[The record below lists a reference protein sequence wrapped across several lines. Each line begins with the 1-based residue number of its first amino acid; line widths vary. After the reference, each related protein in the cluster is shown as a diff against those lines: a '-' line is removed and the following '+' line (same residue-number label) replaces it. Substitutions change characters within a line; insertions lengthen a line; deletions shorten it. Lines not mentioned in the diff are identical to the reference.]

1 LNFRREVVVGPAAV
15 AHVADLNLHV
25 VVDLGA
31 AFVLSTLRL
40 LLLLIVI
47 EETIDLRLTHA
58 VKAVS
63 DRFLAL
69 LMLLNS
75 LLYDFVRVDS
85 YINVIKIGFFHL
97 ILGGYVVLGVVHLR
111 VGLVQLFALLLK
123 FLFQI
128 LLLLGGQTLIHRV
141 RLRGLVLLLGLG
153 SQAETR

>member
-1 LNFRREVVVGPAAV
+1 MVVGPAAI
-15 AHVADLNLHV
+15 AHVANLYLHV

-31 AFVLSTLRL
+31 ALVLSALRL

-47 EETIDLRLTHA
+47 EETIDLGLTHA
-58 VKAVS
+58 VQAVG

-69 LMLLNS
+69 FVLLNS
-75 LLYDFVRVDS
+75 LLDDLVCVDS
-85 YINVIKIGFFHL
+85 YINVIEISFVQL
-97 ILGGYVVLGVVHLR
+97 IRGGNVVLCAVHLR

-128 LLLLGGQTLIHRV
+128 LLLLGSQTLVHRV

>member
-1 LNFRREVVVGPAAV
+1 VVVGPAAV

-85 YINVIKIGFFHL
+85 YINVIDIKTTKNINITTKCSRARYGNSASKRY
-97 ILGGYVVLGVVHLR
+97 ITN
-111 VGLVQLFALLLK
+111 K
-123 FLFQI
+123 
-128 LLLLGGQTLIHRV
+128 
-141 RLRGLVLLLGLG
+141 
-153 SQAETR
+153 S